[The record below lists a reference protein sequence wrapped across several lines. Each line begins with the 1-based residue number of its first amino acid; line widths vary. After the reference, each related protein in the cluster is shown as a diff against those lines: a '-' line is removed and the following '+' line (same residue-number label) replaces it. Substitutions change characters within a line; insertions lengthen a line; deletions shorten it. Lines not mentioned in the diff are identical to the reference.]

1 MLGLQANV
9 MNETMSKYHNLSAE
23 KIQVILEKIIDP
35 FTGQGLLVNKA
46 LVDISVTEKGIK
58 LSLQKGYPAGYAVN
72 VLGTLITE
80 ALSASVG
87 ELVPKT
93 AVKVIIDPQL
103 PEFSRKHSVKAV
115 DGVANIICVASG
127 KGGVGKSTVSANLAL
142 ALAKQGAKVG
152 MLDAD
157 IYGPSQ
163 PKLFGLQGKPEMV
176 ENKMTPLEN
185 YGVQVMSIG
194 LMVDPDS
201 PMIWRGPM
209 VTQAL
214 EQLLQLSHW
223 DDLDYL
229 IMDLPPGTGD
239 IQLTLSQ
246 KVPIAGSVIITTPQ
260 DLSLI
265 DAVKAVK
272 MFEKVEVPILGLVEN
287 MSTHICSNCHHE
299 EAIFGEGGGEVMAE
313 EYKLPFLGSI
323 PLTMAIRKNADEG
336 NPTVVA
342 EPDSAAAVRYHE
354 IALKVAGRLSA
365 RKKDY
370 KSLFPNIEIS
380 NT

>member
-1 MLGLQANV
+1 MSIA
-9 MNETMSKYHNLSAE
+9 MNEYHKLSAE
-23 KIQVILEKIIDP
+23 KIQLILEKIIDP
-35 FTGQGLLVNKA
+35 FTGKGLLTDKA
-46 LVDISVTEKGIK
+46 LVNISVSKSGIK
-58 LSLQKGYPAGYAVN
+58 LDLKKGYPAKHA
-72 VLGTLITE
+72 IKR
-80 ALSASVG
+80 LSALIAE
-87 ELVPKT
+87 ELS
-93 AVKVIIDPQL
+93 AKVNESIDISAIDLNIDVDL
-103 PEFSRKHSVKAV
+103 PEFSRQHSVKAI

-142 ALAKQGAKVG
+142 ALAQQGAKVG

-163 PKLFGLQGKPEMV
+163 PKLFALNGKPQMSEKKMV
-176 ENKMTPLEN
+176 PLEN

-194 LMVDPDS
+194 LMVDQDS

-214 EQLLQLSHW
+214 EQLLQLSAW
-223 DDLDYL
+223 ESLDYL

-246 KVPIAGSVIITTPQ
+246 KVPIAGSVVITTPQ

-265 DAVKAVK
+265 DAKKAVK

-313 EYKLPFLGSI
+313 QYNLPFLGSI
-323 PLTMAIRKNADEG
+323 PLAMQIRKQADEG
-336 NPTVVA
+336 KPTVVA
-342 EPDSAAAVRYHE
+342 EPDSDAAMRYHE
-354 IALKVAGRLSA
+354 IALKVVGRLSM

-370 KSLFPNIEIS
+370 KNLFPKIEIS

>member
-1 MLGLQANV
+1 
-9 MNETMSKYHNLSAE
+9 MNEYHKLSAE
-23 KIQVILEKIIDP
+23 EIQLILEKIIDP
-35 FTGQGLLVNKA
+35 FTGQGLLNNKA
-46 LVDISVTEKGIK
+46 LLDLSVSETGIQ
-58 LSLQKGYPAGYAVN
+58 LSLKKGYPVEFAQAALAELIAVELTAK
-72 VLGTLITE
+72 VDETIAAE
-80 ALSASVG
+80 AI
-87 ELVPKT
+87 
-93 AVKVIIDPQL
+93 AVKIEPQL

-115 DGVANIICVASG
+115 DGVANIICIASG

-152 MLDAD
+152 VLDAD

-163 PKLFGLQGKPEMV
+163 PKLFGLEGKPEMV
-176 ENKMTPLEN
+176 DNKMVPLEN

-194 LMVDPDS
+194 LMIDPDS

-214 EQLLQLSHW
+214 EQLLQLSQW
-223 DDLDYL
+223 RDLDYL

-246 KVPIAGSVIITTPQ
+246 KVPIAGSVIVTTPQ

-265 DAVKAVK
+265 DASKAIK
-272 MFEKVEVPILGLVEN
+272 MFEKVEVPILGLIEN
-287 MSTHICSNCHHE
+287 MSTHICSVCHHE
-299 EAIFGEGGGEVMAE
+299 EAIFGEGGGEAMAE
-313 EYKLPFLGSI
+313 QYKLPFLGSI
-323 PLTMAIRKNADEG
+323 PLTMDIRKYADEG

-342 EPDSAAAVRYHE
+342 EPDSATAVRYHE

-370 KSLFPNIEIS
+370 KNLFPKIEIS

>member
-1 MLGLQANV
+1 
-9 MNETMSKYHNLSAE
+9 MNEYHKLSAE
-23 KIQVILEKIIDP
+23 EIQLILEKIIDP
-35 FTGQGLLVNKA
+35 FTGQGLLASKA
-46 LVDISVTEKGIK
+46 LIDLSVTEAGVK
-58 LSLQKGYPAGYAVN
+58 LNLKKGYPPQFA
-72 VLGTLITE
+72 E
-80 ALSASVG
+80 SALSALIAESLG
-87 ELVPKT
+87 NASEQTVPVT
-93 AVKVIIDPQL
+93 DVEVNIDAQL
-103 PEFSRKHSVKAV
+103 PEFSRNHSVKAI

-152 MLDAD
+152 ILDAD

-163 PKLFGLQGKPEMV
+163 PKLFGLTGKPQMV
-176 ENKMTPLEN
+176 ENKMVPLEN
-185 YGVQVMSIG
+185 YDVQVMSIG
-194 LMVDPDS
+194 LMIDPDS

-214 EQLLQLSHW
+214 EQLLQLSKW

-265 DAVKAVK
+265 DASKAVK

-287 MSTHICSNCHHE
+287 MSTYVCSNCHHE
-299 EAIFGEGGGEVMAE
+299 EAIFGEGGGEAMAE
-313 EYKLPFLGSI
+313 QYKLPFLGSI
-323 PLTMAIRKNADEG
+323 PLTMDIRKYADEG

-342 EPDSAAAVRYHE
+342 EPDSDAAVRYHE

-370 KSLFPNIEIS
+370 KSLFPKIEIS

>member
-1 MLGLQANV
+1 
-9 MNETMSKYHNLSAE
+9 MNEYHKLSATE
-23 KIQVILEKIIDP
+23 IQLILEKIIDP
-35 FTGQGLLVNKA
+35 FTGQGLLENKA
-46 LVDISVTEKGIK
+46 LTHLSVAESGIK
-58 LSLQKGYPAGYAVN
+58 LNLKKGYPAAFAEKMLNTVI
-72 VLGTLITE
+72 VE
-80 ALSASVG
+80 ALSAETSESVAHSSV
-87 ELVPKT
+87 E
-93 AVKVIIDPQL
+93 ISIDSQL
-103 PEFSRKHSVKAV
+103 PEFSRKHSVKAI

-163 PKLFGLQGKPEMV
+163 PKLFGLKGKPEMV
-176 ENKMTPLEN
+176 ENKMIPLEN

-214 EQLLQLSHW
+214 EQLLKLSKW
-223 DDLDYL
+223 DALDYL

-265 DAVKAVK
+265 DANKAVK

-287 MSTHICSNCHHE
+287 MSTHICSNCQYE
-299 EAIFGEGGGEVMAE
+299 EAIFGEGGGEAMAE
-313 EYKLPFLGSI
+313 QCKIPFLGSI
-323 PLTMAIRKNADEG
+323 PLTMDIRKYADEG

-342 EPDSAAAVRYHE
+342 EPESSAAVRYHE

-370 KSLFPNIEIS
+370 KNLFPKIEIS